1 MWRLVFGVLR
11 GRPGQT
17 ALLFLLA
24 GLAIAAGTAAPMYA
38 AAAGQDARLHELAT
52 ATGADRS
59 VSIRVSSPGGGTADP
74 AEDLRFTL
82 RGAYAGTGLIDV
94 TGLALAGRATRSG
107 PADSGGSWVNL
118 VAREDFCAHLVLTG
132 RCPQAAGEAVLGT
145 AAARSLGL
153 SMSDEFQVLPT
164 GVDRPLPLRVVGT
177 YRPVN
182 ADEPYWAGRT
192 DVTND
197 PNRVDVPVF
206 VATPTL
212 ATAQVPQVQASLDLI
227 APDEVALRADPAA
240 LDAAVGAVRRLAPP
254 SAQVTSNLPDL
265 VGRIDDGQT
274 ALTHGV
280 TIGAGQLIGIC
291 GFVLLLAVGYAA
303 VDRRA
308 ESGLAAVRGA
318 PRRHR
323 FALALGP
330 SLVVLLAA
338 APVGFLAGWLAV
350 TVVARL
356 GLDGRV
362 PVRVTGATLAVAGG
376 SLLVVLAATMITEW
390 RAHSGSP
397 LQMLRGT
404 PPRRRG
410 WRVDLADLV
419 VVALAVAAAYQLVIG
434 VTVSGFATLAP
445 GLIALACGL
454 AAGRLV
460 LPAAVGIGAAR
471 LRQGGLAAGL
481 AALHLARRPQAHRLL
496 ALIAVA
502 VALGGQAVAGLD
514 TTTRAV
520 RDRARLELG
529 ADRVLSVSPK
539 ARPAGGSGGSRAQ
552 AIDPSTAVLAA
563 VHAADPQGRWA
574 MAATRQQLGT
584 DAIVAVE
591 ADRLGAVADWPDG
604 GGVPPA
610 AEVTGALRPPT
621 GAPIMVTGTELRLDV
636 EVTGALGVPT
646 PVTVRLIGADG
657 SAQDAQFL
665 VDPRLRRHTYSAP
678 APGCAGPGEGCR
690 LAWFGFA
697 SSPEGLRLHEL
708 SQTGP
713 DRLVVDAAGL
723 AAPGRWRPGFTTG
736 PLEMTVLQG
745 AGWLTARYQPT
756 DPRTIVSDLRVMAVD
771 APAPLPVIAAGSPGV
786 TQTDEVRSLPALSTS
801 NRPVEVI
808 AAATGLPG
816 VGAHGYLVDLEY
828 ADRLSGDPDP
838 ATVTQVWLAAGT
850 PSSVVNRLR
859 ERLQINREQ
868 TVAGRAGELLRQG
881 PGQAVR
887 VLLLAALLGLALAAL
902 AIAVIATVE
911 RGRRAA
917 ELRALR
923 VQGLPAATA
932 ARSGLLGYSWLVLGG
947 VLAGL
952 VAASVSWWATREVL
966 PAFVDGW
973 TATAVPA
980 APRLVVAVPAL
991 ILVTAVLLGAAGLAA
1006 RKLAAAVHA
1015 DLAIRGDAPAR
1026 ELVTVASG
1034 PGGSGDNPAAG
1045 GEA

>member
-1 MWRLVFGVLR
+1 MWWLVFGVLR

-38 AAAGQDARLHELAT
+38 AVAGQDARLHELAT
-52 ATGADRS
+52 ASSADRS
-59 VSIRVSSPGGGTADP
+59 VSVRVTSPGGGTADP
-74 AEDLRFTL
+74 AEDLRYKL
-82 RGAYAGTGLIDV
+82 RGAYAGTGLRDV
-94 TGLALAGRATRSG
+94 TGLALSGRATRSD
-107 PADSGGSWVNL
+107 PPDAGGAWVNL
-118 VAREDFCAHLVLTG
+118 VAREDVCAHLVLTG
-132 RCPQAAGEAVLGT
+132 RCPQAGGEAVLGA
-145 AAARSLGL
+145 AAARALGL
-153 SMSDEFQVLPT
+153 SGSDEFQVLPT
-164 GVDRPLPLRVVGT
+164 GVDKPLRLRVVGT

-182 ADEPYWAGRT
+182 ADEPYWAGRA

-206 VATPTL
+206 VAATTV

-227 APDEVALRADPAA
+227 APDEVALRADPAS

-254 SAQVTSNLPDL
+254 AAQVTSNLPVL

-323 FALALGP
+323 LALALGP
-330 SLVVLLAA
+330 SLLVLLAA
-338 APVGFLAGWLAV
+338 APVGFFAGWLAV

-356 GLDGRV
+356 SLDGRV
-362 PVRVTGATLAVAGG
+362 PVRVTSATFAVAGG
-376 SLLVVLAATMITEW
+376 SLLVVLAATMVAEW

-419 VVALAVAAAYQLVIG
+419 VVALAVAAAYQLITG

-539 ARPAGGSGGSRAQ
+539 ALPAGGSGGSRAQ
-552 AIDPSTAVLAA
+552 ALDPTTVVLAA

-574 MAATRQQLGT
+574 MAATRQELGADT
-584 DAIVAVE
+584 IVAVE

-610 AEVTGALRPPT
+610 AQVSGALRPPT

-657 SAQDAQFL
+657 STQDAQFL
-665 VDPRLRRHTYSAP
+665 VDPRLGRRTYSAP
-678 APGCAGPGEGCR
+678 APGCAGEGCR

-713 DRLVVDAAGL
+713 ERIVADAAGL

-736 PLEMTVLQG
+736 PQEMTVLQG
-745 AGWLTARYQPT
+745 NGWLTARYRPT
-756 DPRTIVSDLRVMAVD
+756 DPRTLVSDLRVMAVD
-771 APAPLPVIAAGSPGV
+771 APAPLPVIAAGSPDLP
-786 TQTDEVRSLPALSTS
+786 QTDDVRSLPALSTG

-808 AAATGLPG
+808 AAAAGLPG
-816 VGAHGYLVDLEY
+816 AGAHGYLVDLEY

-850 PSSVVNRLR
+850 PSAVVNRLR
-859 ERLQINREQ
+859 ERLQINSEQ

-887 VLLLAALLGLALAAL
+887 VQLLAALLGLALAAL
-902 AIAVIATVE
+902 AIAVIAAVE

-923 VQGLPAATA
+923 VQGLPATTA

-947 VLAGL
+947 VVAGL

-973 TATAVPA
+973 TATGVPA
-980 APRLVVAVPAL
+980 TPRLVVAVPAL
-991 ILVTAVLLGAAGLAA
+991 IVVTAVLLGAAGLAA

-1015 DLAIRGDAPAR
+1015 DLVVRGDAPAS
-1026 ELVTVASG
+1026 EPVIAGSSSG
-1034 PGGSGDNPAAG
+1034 GGGPT
-1045 GEA
+1045 